1 MRNNGKSVK
10 AVLVAVLFIVSIVT
24 SGCDNL
30 IRDVV
35 LVPEGGHTCA
45 GGSWGMPCDNK

>member
-1 MRNNGKSVK
+1 MRNNGK
-10 AVLVAVLFIVSIVT
+10 AVLLAALILVASLLSA
-24 SGCDNL
+24 CDNP